1 MALSD
6 ELQRLADLRQQ
17 GALTED
23 EFQRAKARL
32 LEPGSTV
39 SASAS
44 LGDNSISR
52 LRRSRTERWLG
63 GVCGGIAR
71 HTNVEPWIWRLGFA
85 FLFLFWGTGLLFYI
99 LLWIFVPEEDATAL

>member
-32 LEPGSTV
+32 LESGAV
-39 SASAS
+39 ASAS
-44 LGDNSISR
+44 SGDSAISR

-63 GVCGGIAR
+63 GVCGGIAK
-71 HTNVEPWIWRLGFA
+71 HTDVEPWIWRLGFA

-99 LLWIFVPEEDATAL
+99 LLWVFVPEEDAAAH